1 MSRPVRVEVVGVG
14 TELLLGQIANTNARW
29 IGERLAEVGADV
41 LYHQVVGD
49 NLDRI
54 VGVLSLAAS
63 RVDVVIVTGGL
74 GPTEDDI
81 TRDAVASLM
90 GVPLERDPALE
101 RWLRERFAG
110 FSDGPMP
117 ENNLRQADVPTGA
130 RTIEND
136 RGSAPGLIADLESG
150 VRIYAVPGVPSEM
163 MAMMRNAVLPEVAA
177 EIGGAVVRSRTLR
190 CVGIGESRVA
200 EILADLF
207 PASSNPS
214 LAYLASAA
222 EVKVRLTAK
231 ADTVEAAEAMITPI
245 AGEVHRRLGDL
256 VFTLDDET
264 LEQAVSRL
272 LLASGRRLACA
283 ESLTGGSVGARMS
296 AAEGSSK
303 VFVGSAVVY
312 TAEAKHRVLGV
323 TRETIEGPGV
333 VSRECGVEMAAGARR
348 LFEADVAV
356 SLTGAAGPEPHDGAE
371 PGTVWIGLD
380 APDVS
385 HARGYVA
392 LGGRAR
398 VRRWA
403 EQSAL
408 DMVRRY
414 LEGKPLPSSD
424 RIV

>member
-1 MSRPVRVEVVGVG
+1 VRVEVVGVG

-29 IGERLAEVGADV
+29 IGERLAEIGADV

-54 VGVLSLAAS
+54 VDVLDLAAS

-81 TRDAVASLM
+81 TRDAIAILM
-90 GVPLERDPALE
+90 GVRLERDPGLE
-101 RWLRERFAG
+101 RWLRERFAS
-110 FSDGPMP
+110 FADGPMP
-117 ENNLRQADVPTGA
+117 ENNLRQAEVPKGA

-136 RGSAPGLIADLESG
+136 RGSAPGLVADLENG
-150 VRIYAVPGVPSEM
+150 VRVYAVPGVPGEM
-163 MAMMRNAVLPEVAA
+163 IAMMRSTVLPEVGA
-177 EIGGAVVRSRTLR
+177 EVGSAVVRSRTLR
-190 CVGIGESRVA
+190 CVGVGESRVA

-214 LAYLASAA
+214 LAYLASAG

-231 ADTVEAAEAMITPI
+231 ADTGDEAEAMIAPI
-245 AGEVHRRLGDL
+245 AREVHGRLGDV

-264 LEQAVSRL
+264 LEEAVSRL

-283 ESLTGGSVGARMS
+283 ESLTGGSVGARIS
-296 AAEGSSK
+296 AAEGASK

-323 TRETIEGPGV
+323 TVDTIEGPGV
-333 VSRECGVEMAAGARR
+333 VSRECALEMAAGARR
-348 LFEADVAV
+348 LYQAEVAV

-392 LGGRAR
+392 PGDRAR

-403 EQSAL
+403 EQAAL

-414 LEGKPLPSSD
+414 LEAKPLPESD
-424 RIV
+424 RTI